1 MSILVVTLN
10 PALDITHELARVD
23 WAGVNRPELVRTRPG
38 GKGMNV
44 ARTLHALGADTLLLG
59 LAGGRTG
66 TAVSSAATAAG
77 LRAQFTEIG
86 GETRRTFAVVD
97 RERGH
102 TALFN
107 EPGPRVTAV
116 EYGSFLAGYQAAL
129 PGSAAVVL
137 TGSLPLGLPV
147 NCYAE
152 LAGLA
157 AAAGVP
163 VVLDAEG
170 QPLLAGLTAGPAI
183 VKPNL
188 AELSGAVGRPLH
200 THSQPTHTHS
210 QPTHAD
216 SRPAHADSRPGHA
229 DSRPAHAGSGSLAA
243 GGGAGLAAVA
253 AAAGELRAAGAQA
266 VVVSLGEDGL
276 LAVTGG
282 GAWRAR
288 PRVVARGNPTGA
300 GDAVVAGLAFGLAE
314 GRGWPDRLRQ
324 AAALGAATAAAP
336 VAGEFSLDDYERA
349 LAAIA
354 VTQEEAG

>member
-44 ARTLHALGADTLLLG
+44 ARTLHALGADALLLG

-66 TAVSSAATAAG
+66 AAVSSAATAAG
-77 LRAQFTEIG
+77 LRAEFTEIG

-137 TGSLPLGLPV
+137 TGSLPPGPPV

-152 LAGLA
+152 LASLA

-163 VVLDAEG
+163 VVLDTEG
-170 QPLLAGLTAGPAI
+170 QPMLAGLAAAPAI

-188 AELSGAVGRPLH
+188 AELSGAVGRPL
-200 THSQPTHTHS
+200 P
-210 QPTHAD
+210 
-216 SRPAHADSRPGHA
+216 
-229 DSRPAHAGSGSLAA
+229 AGSEP
-243 GGGAGLAAVA
+243 GLTAVA

-282 GAWRAR
+282 RAWWAR
-288 PRVVARGNPTGA
+288 PRAVTGGNPTGA
-300 GDAVVAGLAFGLAE
+300 GDAVVAGLALGLAE

-336 VAGEFSLDDYERA
+336 VAGEFSLEDYERA
-349 LAAIA
+349 LAATE
-354 VTQEEAG
+354 VSQERGVNQGEVG

>member
-10 PALDITHELARVD
+10 PALDITHELAQVD

-44 ARTLHALGADTLLLG
+44 ARTLHALAADTLLLG

-157 AAAGVP
+157 AAAGVL

-170 QPLLAGLTAGPAI
+170 QQLLAGLAAGPAI

-188 AELSGAVGRPLH
+188 AELSGAVGRPLRAD
-200 THSQPTHTHS
+200 SG
-210 QPTHAD
+210 PTHAD
-216 SRPAHADSRPGHA
+216 SGPAHAD
-229 DSRPAHAGSGSLAA
+229 SGSLAA
-243 GGGAGLAAVA
+243 GGGLGLAAVA

-276 LAVTGG
+276 LAVTGE

-288 PRVVARGNPTGA
+288 PTAVAGGNPTGA

-354 VTQEEAG
+354 VTQERGINQRDVG